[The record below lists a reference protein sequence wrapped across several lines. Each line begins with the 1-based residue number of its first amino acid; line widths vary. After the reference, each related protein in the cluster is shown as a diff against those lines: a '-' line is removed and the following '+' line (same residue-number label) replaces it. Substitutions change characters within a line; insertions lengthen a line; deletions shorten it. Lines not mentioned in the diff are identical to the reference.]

1 MSFHNSN
8 SQKIF
13 DLSTPNSPTD
23 TFLFKT
29 NFQKIKNI
37 KKIYSFRNNKSQ
49 TINCISL
56 KKNPF
61 SIKQIRK
68 NYDNPSIFGRRE
80 KAYHKSIED
89 KRKVFKYQDYY
100 FNEKNIIEFNGNKT
114 SKSLYKEGSSFY
126 LTEKM
131 VKSNSTFL
139 PNISNKEKI
148 VVKNK
153 SQKNIFVDKNLLNKI
168 THKKNLEKNYINP
181 EEKFCAK
188 SINKKEM
195 LLNRNCDKKSFKNFI
210 FKLKNFINEKYGV
223 EIKRERYNIMKENTN
238 DKYEFLNTKKKLLE
252 KNFNQYSHSF
262 MGNFT
267 TKFNEY
273 IRHIFFQCEQDKLKN
288 NFLKSEI
295 QKLKK
300 IESALEMKIIK
311 IQNDRDALNRWMFLQ
326 ICLKEK
332 VKKVPDYYKFIINND
347 FDLKYGING
356 NLEING
362 KYSISS
368 EEVNRIL
375 NYKKNLIYKDGES
388 FLNEIKKYEN
398 ENIDLIKRYNLIS
411 EEIMLLKQ
419 EKETLLNDEQLS
431 NSNELTNINLDK
443 IISLKNKILE
453 SVKKKN
459 SKLIQDKMFLTINN
473 KEKKNNLHHSK
484 LYIKM
489 KKYCDNLSKL
499 LFYEFKDNI
508 SSKLLLDI
516 SEEQL
521 ILIYLKRFEKMIYHF
536 MKKNIIMKEIYGEA
550 FTNEEIKHEKEKKIR
565 KNFEQ
570 KLNIKMVLEN
580 ERKKL
585 FEKTNKVLFLPLH
598 KINAYNITGKKLMLR
613 KYKQLR
619 GKQKESID
627 DYLIDSDD
635 D

>member
-1 MSFHNSN
+1 M
-8 SQKIF
+8 
-13 DLSTPNSPTD
+13 
-23 TFLFKT
+23 
-29 NFQKIKNI
+29 
-37 KKIYSFRNNKSQ
+37 
-49 TINCISL
+49 
-56 KKNPF
+56 
-61 SIKQIRK
+61 
-68 NYDNPSIFGRRE
+68 
-80 KAYHKSIED
+80 
-89 KRKVFKYQDYY
+89 
-100 FNEKNIIEFNGNKT
+100 
-114 SKSLYKEGSSFY
+114 
-126 LTEKM
+126 
-131 VKSNSTFL
+131 
-139 PNISNKEKI
+139 
-148 VVKNK
+148 
-153 SQKNIFVDKNLLNKI
+153 
-168 THKKNLEKNYINP
+168 
-181 EEKFCAK
+181 
-188 SINKKEM
+188 
-195 LLNRNCDKKSFKNFI
+195 
-210 FKLKNFINEKYGV
+210 
-223 EIKRERYNIMKENTN
+223 
-238 DKYEFLNTKKKLLE
+238 
-252 KNFNQYSHSF
+252 
-262 MGNFT
+262 
-267 TKFNEY
+267 
-273 IRHIFFQCEQDKLKN
+273 
-288 NFLKSEI
+288 
-295 QKLKK
+295 
-300 IESALEMKIIK
+300 
-311 IQNDRDALNRWMFLQ
+311 
-326 ICLKEK
+326 
-332 VKKVPDYYKFIINND
+332 
-347 FDLKYGING
+347 
-356 NLEING
+356 
-362 KYSISS
+362 
-368 EEVNRIL
+368 
-375 NYKKNLIYKDGES
+375 IYKDGES

-398 ENIDLIKRYNLIS
+398 ENIDLIKRYNLIR